1 MKEGFTKRKDL
12 IKNVAIVFLL
22 VLSVLTFFS
31 NSIMNYSLPE
41 VATVYIQPGNITSRV
56 RGSATIEASDP
67 YSVLAAE
74 SRTIQSVLVKVGDEV
89 TKGDTIYQ
97 LEETES
103 VELKQAES
111 TLVEME
117 LNFMKELFSGTI
129 RSNMINKIDAGN
141 FNTYDELRNS
151 ITGVL
156 NGARAAGNNVDELE
170 RNVKEMHRRLV
181 SLGVASGGEVALKDV
196 LLINLEDSEKYV
208 VTAVNGILNYYQPGF
223 FLTEVEAIAEI
234 RTQAKLRLL
243 YTGGN
248 ISKEQFDAS
257 DEAYAQ
263 ILSGYDKHLKELE
276 NAVKVA
282 ENNLIIAQQALSDAE
297 DRRERITEHQG
308 DIIGDIQAELKFN
321 NMVAE
326 IDAKK
331 DEIKKLKEKSV
342 GPAVTAPVSGI
353 ITSLSHVAGETMQLD
368 NTVAVIQV
376 AGKGF
381 TASFSVTNEQASKV
395 KIGDPAEVVGGWWW
409 GNDIN
414 VILTGIRPDS
424 NNPGQRKELIFTVSG
439 GNIQANQAI
448 NISVGQRSA
457 NYDLTVPNSAIR
469 EDSNSKFIMIIE
481 ERATPLNNRYYA
493 TRVDIEVIAED
504 ETSSAISAPINPYQY
519 VITTATKPVSP
530 GQQIRLTN

>member
-1 MKEGFTKRKDL
+1 
-12 IKNVAIVFLL
+12 
-22 VLSVLTFFS
+22 
-31 NSIMNYSLPE
+31 
-41 VATVYIQPGNITSRV
+41 
-56 RGSATIEASDP
+56 
-67 YSVLAAE
+67 
-74 SRTIQSVLVKVGDEV
+74 
-89 TKGDTIYQ
+89 
-97 LEETES
+97 
-103 VELKQAES
+103 
-111 TLVEME
+111 
-117 LNFMKELFSGTI
+117 
-129 RSNMINKIDAGN
+129 
-141 FNTYDELRNS
+141 
-151 ITGVL
+151 
-156 NGARAAGNNVDELE
+156 
-170 RNVKEMHRRLV
+170 
-181 SLGVASGGEVALKDV
+181 
-196 LLINLEDSEKYV
+196 
-208 VTAVNGILNYYQPGF
+208 
-223 FLTEVEAIAEI
+223 
-234 RTQAKLRLL
+234 
-243 YTGGN
+243 
-248 ISKEQFDAS
+248 
-257 DEAYAQ
+257 
-263 ILSGYDKHLKELE
+263 
-276 NAVKVA
+276 
-282 ENNLIIAQQALSDAE
+282 AE